1 MISLKY
7 VLKKILDI
15 FNKKLVSISFYEE
28 AIENCYKSVHLD
40 LIIKLIKNNKHI
52 INYYSLSKS
61 ELLQDL
67 FVLSELN
74 LKKRGYFVDI
84 GAGGGNKFSN
94 TWLLEKNFIFKG
106 IEVNL

>member
-74 LKKRGYFVDI
+74 LKKGVI
-84 GAGGGNKFSN
+84 
-94 TWLLEKNFIFKG
+94 LLILGLVAEI
-106 IEVNL
+106 NLAILGF